1 MWRRYFYP
9 RNTYVRPLTS
19 LLFGGRAYGE
29 ARWEAK
35 NSCRFLGLCPFT
47 HQAHGSAALLSTSNQ
62 RSPRSIH
69 ARFQGES
76 ASVQA
81 VFAILFGAAVVIA
94 VGLWSR
100 SAAMDRKANSC
111 KMTMSRPDYVH
122 LPVPGYPRVG
132 EETPEQKDEI
142 PGYQYR
148 LVRYIDGKLPAYD
161 KRNPSKP
168 RGIPVLF
175 VPGHLGNFKQ
185 V

>member
-1 MWRRYFYP
+1 M
-9 RNTYVRPLTS
+9 
-19 LLFGGRAYGE
+19 
-29 ARWEAK
+29 
-35 NSCRFLGLCPFT
+35 
-47 HQAHGSAALLSTSNQ
+47 LSTSSE
-62 RSPRSIH
+62 RSPRSLL

-76 ASVQA
+76 ASAQA
-81 VFAILFGAAVVIA
+81 VFAVLFGAAVVVA
-94 VGLWSR
+94 LGLWSR

-122 LPVPGYPRVG
+122 LPVLGYPSVG
-132 EETPEQKDEI
+132 AERLAEEADGV

-148 LVRYIDGKLPAYD
+148 LVRYIDGRLPAYD